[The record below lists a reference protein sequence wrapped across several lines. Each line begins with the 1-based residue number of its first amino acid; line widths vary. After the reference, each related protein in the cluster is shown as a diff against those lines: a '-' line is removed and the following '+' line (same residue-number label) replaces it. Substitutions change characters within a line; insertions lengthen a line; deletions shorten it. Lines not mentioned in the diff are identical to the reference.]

1 MRNNLYNNAK
11 KSALIIISDMIN
23 DKLNVQVE
31 EQHIGQSVVQ
41 MTLELGAGAGPGP
54 GPGPGIVFL

>member
-1 MRNNLYNNAK
+1 
-11 KSALIIISDMIN
+11 MIN

-31 EQHIGQSVVQ
+31 EQHIEQSVVQ